1 MTTTL
6 QYLSWIC
13 RGTLAMVFAVS
24 VIAKTHSPGAFTR
37 FRHATGTLTGLRGR
51 RAGVL
56 AVLVVAGEITVAAG
70 SLPALTAPG
79 AAVTAIVLLSL
90 FSWRLARVPGA
101 GAEVACGCFGSGVT
115 TRPVAL
121 ARCALLLAVAA
132 LGAAGTLAGPSGTDP
147 AGVLVCGAAAA
158 LLAVFV
164 VRLADITSVFTV
176 RR

>member
-1 MTTTL
+1 M
-6 QYLSWIC
+6 
-13 RGTLAMVFAVS
+13 
-24 VIAKTHSPGAFTR
+24 
-37 FRHATGTLTGLRGR
+37 
-51 RAGVL
+51 
-56 AVLVVAGEITVAAG
+56 
-70 SLPALTAPG
+70 
-79 AAVTAIVLLSL
+79 TAIVLLSL

-132 LGAAGTLAGPSGTDP
+132 LGAAGTLTGPSGTDP

-158 LLAVFV
+158 LIAVFV
-164 VRLADITSVFTV
+164 VRLPDITSVFTV